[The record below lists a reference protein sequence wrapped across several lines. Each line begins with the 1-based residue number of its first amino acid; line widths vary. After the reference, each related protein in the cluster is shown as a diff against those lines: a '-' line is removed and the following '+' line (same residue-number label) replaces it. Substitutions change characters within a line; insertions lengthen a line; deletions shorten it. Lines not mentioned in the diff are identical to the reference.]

1 MNYFDIIVGLILLF
15 ALFRG
20 LKNGLVTE
28 LASLAALVLGLF
40 GAIIFSG
47 VTAEYLSPHIGS
59 SHIGLI
65 SFFVTFILIVVAIH
79 FIAKLINKLLE
90 AVALGAINRILGA
103 AFSVLKYA
111 FIISVLL
118 AVLNGIDKDSNII
131 SEKQKRTS
139 MLYGPV
145 SKLSL
150 QIFPYLHFN
159 EIKKKAE
166 DVTKG
171 VKV

>member
-1 MNYFDIIVGLILLF
+1 MNIFDIIVGLLLLF
-15 ALFRG
+15 ALFKG
-20 LKNGLVTE
+20 FKNGLVTE

-40 GAIIFSG
+40 GAIKFSD
-47 VTAEYLSPHIGS
+47 VTAEYLSPHINS

-65 SFFVTFILIVVAIH
+65 SFFLTFILIVIGIH
-79 FIAKLINKLLE
+79 FIAKLINKLLD

-118 AVLNGIDKDSNII
+118 AVLNGIDKNGNII
-131 SEKQKRTS
+131 SEKQKRS
-139 MLYGPV
+139 SVLYGPV
-145 SKLSL
+145 SNLAV
-150 QIFPYLHFN
+150 QVFPYLHFDDV
-159 EIKKKAE
+159 KKKAE